1 MKRRCLCWI
10 LAGCLLL
17 GAGTDVHAEDYK
29 GRDGWKVE
37 FTGKRM
43 KSNFTT
49 KYLSDAVYALQ
60 PGDSVTLGLTL
71 SNKDGRAS
79 DWYMTNEVLSSL
91 EDSQKAADGG
101 AYTYILTY
109 TDSRGRD
116 TVLYSSESVGGEKR
130 TKAGPGLH
138 EATDNLEDYFYLD
151 RLGAGNSGRV
161 KLQVA
166 LDGETQGNAYQD
178 TLARLQMNFA
188 VEKLSGSSSR
198 TPRHGE
204 EPEPTPS
211 GRIYTPGGVQ
221 TGDSS
226 GVLLWSASA
235 LISGLLLIL
244 YAFLAQRGRRREEI

>member
-1 MKRRCLCWI
+1 MKRRCLCLI
-10 LAGCLLL
+10 LTGCLLL
-17 GAGTDVHAEDYK
+17 GAGMDVYAEDYK
-29 GRDGWKVE
+29 GYDGWNVE

-49 KYLSDAVYALQ
+49 KDLSDAVYALQ

-71 SNKDGRAS
+71 SNQDGQAS

-116 TVLYSSESVGGEKR
+116 TVLYSSENIGGEKR
-130 TKAGPGLH
+130 TKTGPGLH
-138 EATDNLEDYFYLD
+138 EATDSLEDYFYLD
-151 RLGAGNSGRV
+151 RLSAGSSGHIR
-161 KLQVA
+161 LRVA

-178 TLARLQMNFA
+178 TLACLQMNFA
-188 VEKLSGSSSR
+188 VEKLTESSSR
-198 TPRHGE
+198 TSRHGE
-204 EPEPTPS
+204 EPEPALS
-211 GRIYTPGGVQ
+211 GRIYTPEGVQ

-226 GVLLWSASA
+226 SVLLWSASA